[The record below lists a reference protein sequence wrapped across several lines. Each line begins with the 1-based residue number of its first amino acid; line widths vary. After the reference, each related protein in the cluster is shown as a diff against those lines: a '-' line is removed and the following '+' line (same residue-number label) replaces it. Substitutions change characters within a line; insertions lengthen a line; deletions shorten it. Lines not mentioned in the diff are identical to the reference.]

1 MINYRF
7 QTYANVLV
15 ESLITFMPFHRYY
28 SMYSLYSS
36 LHTTCFSGHGT
47 GTIIGLSS
55 CKRHIDVVLGQT
67 WQSSVCYALT
77 SCIKQRSPFSNSMA
91 SASASTP
98 LTVSFSISLD
108 LTGWKNV
115 VIGQAMNAGRRW
127 RGKHCFTSRGE
138 QIVTEGT
145 QKQLHFWI
153 SLAFTLV
160 GKCHKRFIKKISQ
173 LKSDTRSCR
182 CNNFSL
188 KVVSVR
194 SDRGGGG
201 SGSPGSATAK
211 QFCFHTAN
219 KTAFHLQQRSHGLLR
234 CEVSVH
240 LHTCGL
246 SPFNNQGEATTRSES
261 NRTHQS
267 FCLQPLEAFRLRT
280 QPQLL
285 QIWWRPLQ
293 TDFWLCHGFSH

>member
-7 QTYANVLV
+7 QAYANVLV
-15 ESLITFMPFHRYY
+15 ESLVTFMPFHRYY

-67 WQSSVCYALT
+67 WQNSVCYALT

-115 VIGQAMNAGRRW
+115 VIGQAMNGGRRW

-173 LKSDTRSCR
+173 LKKWYTI
-182 CNNFSL
+182 
-188 KVVSVR
+188 
-194 SDRGGGG
+194 
-201 SGSPGSATAK
+201 
-211 QFCFHTAN
+211 
-219 KTAFHLQQRSHGLLR
+219 
-234 CEVSVH
+234 
-240 LHTCGL
+240 L
-246 SPFNNQGEATTRSES
+246 SM
-261 NRTHQS
+261 
-267 FCLQPLEAFRLRT
+267 
-280 QPQLL
+280 
-285 QIWWRPLQ
+285 
-293 TDFWLCHGFSH
+293 